1 MKKQNKVSSNLENT
15 ENNFDDIEDVQ
26 APISTAPEEVRKII
40 EMVWQLEKNRLDR
53 KSFGHISDDIL
64 TIIKGVVQ

>member
-1 MKKQNKVSSNLENT
+1 MKKQSKVSSDL